1 MSAVTSAAVSPDGRH
16 IVSGSEDQTVMIWNL
31 ESGVQIGR
39 LSGHRGW
46 ANSVA
51 VSPDSRHIVSVSE
64 DQGIVAIWHLETG
77 QRLASLSLD
86 GSVRSVAWHPG
97 GRFILAG
104 DVVGDLYCLEFRAR

>member
-1 MSAVTSAAVSPDGRH
+1 MNSVAVSPDGRR

-31 ESGVQIGR
+31 ESGTEIGR

-46 ANSVA
+46 VNSVA

-64 DQGIVAIWHLETG
+64 DQGVVIWHLETG
-77 QRLASLSLD
+77 QRLATLALD

-97 GRFILAG
+97 GRFIVAG
-104 DVVGDLYCLEFRAR
+104 DVVGDLYRLEFRER